1 MSQFN
6 EPFASGACAYA
17 IAPSDNN
24 WVSVSKPKRMSRPTD
39 ADMPKK
45 NPIVSVF
52 ARVSRQSN
60 PSSVDD
66 KSSNLAQTN
75 SNEKQAS
82 LEKASEQSVLE
93 KHDSKSSLP
102 NASSQR
108 SYVPAG
114 IVAILDAETKQIIR
128 EVLPNSGKNVADT
141 KIMSMI
147 ATMKTNGMKLIDF
160 KKRVVMIFHQAIK
173 KDRGPLVNKIIE
185 MWNRSKF
192 PLIELLDSTYD
203 SCKPITQTAWCGSI
217 DCFRVIVA
225 NDTTNTVLQTINSK
239 GETLDR
245 TLLLG
250 KSYALSKD
258 PSNAVFIEDRFNE
271 CNRYLASSLETQK
284 RHAVGDSKTGQE
296 SKPLSPEQIERDAM
310 HISTFREIQAFL
322 SELNVASAEMD
333 IMLKIISIYGDNA
346 ELAKNYY
353 LQAKDYLVAKMAT
366 SANEIIKSI
375 DENLSDNGITFV

>member
-1 MSQFN
+1 MSQIN
-6 EPFASGACAYA
+6 EPFAYA
-17 IAPSDNN
+17 IAPTDNN
-24 WVSVSKPKRMSRPTD
+24 WVSVSKPDKRSD
-39 ADMPKK
+39 ISKK

-52 ARVSRQSN
+52 ARFSRQSN
-60 PSSVDD
+60 PSSIDD
-66 KSSNLAQTN
+66 KSSNLVQTN

-82 LEKASEQSVLE
+82 LAKASEQSVLE
-93 KHDSKSSLP
+93 KHDSKSALP
-102 NASSQR
+102 SVTSQR

-271 CNRYLASSLETQK
+271 CNRYLASALETQK
-284 RHAVGDSKTGQE
+284 RHAADSKSGDSKCKV
-296 SKPLSPEQIERDAM
+296 SLSPDQI
-310 HISTFREIQAFL
+310 EIQAFL
-322 SELNVASAEMD
+322 TELNIESAEID

-353 LQAKDYLVAKMAT
+353 LQAKEYLVDKMST
-366 SANEIIKSI
+366 PDELDKIIKSI
-375 DENLSDNGITFV
+375 DENLSDNGISFV

>member
-1 MSQFN
+1 MSQIN
-6 EPFASGACAYA
+6 ETFASGAYA

-24 WVSVSKPKRMSRPTD
+24 WVSISKPKRLSRPTD

-60 PSSVDD
+60 PSSIDD

-75 SNEKQAS
+75 SNEKQAG

-93 KHDSKSSLP
+93 KHDSKSALP
-102 NASSQR
+102 GLAGQR

-147 ATMKTNGMKLIDF
+147 TTMKTNGMKLIDF

-192 PLIELLDSTYD
+192 PLIEILDSTYD
-203 SCKPITQTAWCGSI
+203 SCKPITQAAWCGSI

-250 KSYALSKD
+250 KSYALGKD

-271 CNRYLASSLETQK
+271 CNRYLTSALETQK
-284 RHAVGDSKTGQE
+284 RHAADSKSGDSK
-296 SKPLSPEQIERDAM
+296 SKVFLSPEQIE
-310 HISTFREIQAFL
+310 IQTFL
-322 SELNVASAEMD
+322 SELNVASAEID

-353 LQAKDYLVAKMAT
+353 LQAKEYLVDKMA
-366 SANEIIKSI
+366 NPEDRDNMFKSI
-375 DENLSDNGITFV
+375 DENLSDNGITFA

>member
-1 MSQFN
+1 MSQIN
-6 EPFASGACAYA
+6 EPFTA
-17 IAPSDNN
+17 ILTAPISDNN
-24 WVSVSKPKRMSRPTD
+24 WIDVSKPKRLLKSTETD
-39 ADMPKK
+39 IPKK

-60 PSSVDD
+60 PSSIDD

-82 LEKASEQSVLE
+82 LAKASEQSVLE
-93 KHDSKSSLP
+93 KHDSKSALP
-102 NASSQR
+102 GLASSQR

-160 KKRVVMIFHQAIK
+160 KKRIVMIFHQAIK

-203 SCKPITQTAWCGSI
+203 SCKPITQAAWCGSI

-271 CNRYLASSLETQK
+271 CNRYLTSSLETQK
-284 RHAVGDSKTGQE
+284 RHAGDSKAGQE
-296 SKPLSPEQIERDAM
+296 SKPLSPEQIE
-310 HISTFREIQAFL
+310 IQAFL
-322 SELNVASAEMD
+322 SELDVASAEMD

-353 LQAKDYLVAKMAT
+353 LQAKEYLITKM
-366 SANEIIKSI
+366 SNPEDRDKIIKSI
-375 DENLSDNGITFV
+375 DENLSDNGITFA

>member
-1 MSQFN
+1 MSQIN
-6 EPFASGACAYA
+6 EPFTA
-17 IAPSDNN
+17 ILTAPISDNN
-24 WVSVSKPKRMSRPTD
+24 WIDVSKPKRLLKSTETD
-39 ADMPKK
+39 IPKK

-60 PSSVDD
+60 PSSIDD

-82 LEKASEQSVLE
+82 LAKASEQSVLE
-93 KHDSKSSLP
+93 KHDSKSALP
-102 NASSQR
+102 GLASSQR

-160 KKRVVMIFHQAIK
+160 KKRIVMIFHQAIK

-203 SCKPITQTAWCGSI
+203 SCKPITQAAWCGSI

-271 CNRYLASSLETQK
+271 CNRYLASALETQK
-284 RHAVGDSKTGQE
+284 RHAAGDSKT
-296 SKPLSPEQIERDAM
+296 SISPEQ
-310 HISTFREIQAFL
+310 TEIQTFL
-322 SELNVASAEMD
+322 TELNIESAEMD
-333 IMLKIISIYGDNA
+333 IMLKIISIYGDDA

-353 LQAKDYLVAKMAT
+353 LQAKEYLVNKM
-366 SANEIIKSI
+366 SNPEDRDKIIKSI
-375 DENLSDNGITFV
+375 DENLSDNEITFA

>member
-1 MSQFN
+1 MSQIN
-6 EPFASGACAYA
+6 EPFASGTCAIA

-60 PSSVDD
+60 PPSIDD
-66 KSSNLAQTN
+66 KSSNLVLSN
-75 SNEKQAS
+75 SNEKQAN
-82 LEKASEQSVLE
+82 LEKASDQSVLE
-93 KHDSKSSLP
+93 KHDSKSALP
-102 NASSQR
+102 GVTSQR

-160 KKRVVMIFHQAIK
+160 KKRIVMIFHQAIK

-203 SCKPITQTAWCGSI
+203 SCKPITQAAWCGSI

-271 CNRYLASSLETQK
+271 CNRYLTSSLETQK
-284 RHAVGDSKTGQE
+284 RHAGDSKAGQE
-296 SKPLSPEQIERDAM
+296 SKPLSPEQIE
-310 HISTFREIQAFL
+310 IQAFL
-322 SELNVASAEMD
+322 SELDVASAEMD

-353 LQAKDYLVAKMAT
+353 LQAKEYLVDKM
-366 SANEIIKSI
+366 SNPEDRDKIIKSI
-375 DENLSDNGITFV
+375 DENLSDNGITFA

>member
-1 MSQFN
+1 MSQIN
-6 EPFASGACAYA
+6 EPFAFGTCAAYA
-17 IAPSDNN
+17 IAPAPDN
-24 WVSVSKPKRMSRPTD
+24 WVSVSKPVKRSD
-39 ADMPKK
+39 IPKK

-60 PSSVDD
+60 PSSIDD
-66 KSSNLAQTN
+66 KSSNLVQTN

-82 LEKASEQSVLE
+82 LAKASEQSVTE
-93 KHDSKSSLP
+93 KQDSKSALP

-108 SYVPAG
+108 SYVAAG

-141 KIMSMI
+141 KIMSMMT
-147 ATMKTNGMKLIDF
+147 TMKTNGMKLIDY

-192 PLIELLDSTYD
+192 PLIEILDSTYD
-203 SCKPITQTAWCGSI
+203 SCKPITQAAWCGSI

-250 KSYALSKD
+250 KSYALGKD

-271 CNRYLASSLETQK
+271 CNRYLTSALETQK
-284 RHAVGDSKTGQE
+284 RHAADSK
-296 SKPLSPEQIERDAM
+296 SKEGGKVSLSPEQK
-310 HISTFREIQAFL
+310 EIQTFL
-322 SELNVASAEMD
+322 SELNIESAEID

-353 LQAKDYLVAKMAT
+353 LQAKEYLVDKM
-366 SANEIIKSI
+366 SNPDELDKIIKSI
-375 DENLSDNGITFV
+375 DENLSDNGISFA

>member
-1 MSQFN
+1 MSQIN
-6 EPFASGACAYA
+6 EPFASGTCAIA
-17 IAPSDNN
+17 IAPTPDNN
-24 WVSVSKPKRMSRPTD
+24 WVSISKPKRLSRPTD
-39 ADMPKK
+39 AEMPKK

-60 PSSVDD
+60 PSSIDD

-75 SNEKQAS
+75 SNEKQENLA
-82 LEKASEQSVLE
+82 KASDQSVLE
-93 KHDSKSSLP
+93 KHDSKSVLP

-147 ATMKTNGMKLIDF
+147 ATMKTNGMKLIDY

-203 SCKPITQTAWCGSI
+203 SCKPITQAAWCGSI

-271 CNRYLASSLETQK
+271 CNRYLVSALETQK
-284 RHAVGDSKTGQE
+284 RHSAGDSKT
-296 SKPLSPEQIERDAM
+296 SISPEQIERDAM
-310 HISTFREIQAFL
+310 HLSTFREIQTFL

-353 LQAKDYLVAKMAT
+353 LQSKDYLVAKMAT
-366 SANEIIKSI
+366 SDQANDIIKSI
-375 DENLSDNGITFV
+375 DENLSDNGITFA